1 MSSLAP
7 ASVDARKP
15 VGRMRLPLRDIAIKG
30 GIFILLAVLIA
41 TFQYNEPAFLRVA
54 NIFSILQGVAIVA
67 LLGIGVTVSCAV
79 GGFDLSV
86 GALAALTQM
95 ASAYILIVLGGSAY
109 EAVAGALA
117 IGVLVGLL
125 NGLLIVGLRVPD
137 LLATLGTLF
146 LLAGAQLIPTG
157 GRSIAP
163 GMALLDGSAATGSF
177 TEGFLALGRYRVGGV
192 VPVPVIVLA
201 AVALAFWFL
210 MERTRWGRVF
220 YAVGGSE
227 TAAHLAGAPTRLYRV
242 SAYVVSAVIASLGGI
257 LLAARIGRGDVSA
270 GNSLML
276 DAVAA
281 SLIGYAVLGANR
293 PNVFGTVVG
302 AIFVGVLLNGL
313 TMLNA
318 PYYLQDFVKGAVLI
332 GALAVTFGL
341 SRRAA

>member
-1 MSSLAP
+1 MTSIATTPPPRRLALP
-7 ASVDARKP
+7 A
-15 VGRMRLPLRDIAIKG
+15 LRELAIRS
-30 GIFILLAVLIA
+30 GIFVLLALLVIGF
-41 TFQYNEPAFLRVA
+41 TWQEPAFLRVA
-54 NIFSILQGVAIVA
+54 NLFSILQAVAIVA
-67 LLGIGVTVSCAV
+67 LLGIGVTVSSAV

-95 ASAYILIVLGGSAY
+95 ASAYILIVHGGSTF

-117 IGVLVGLL
+117 IGVLVGLF
-125 NGLLIVGLRVPD
+125 NSLLIVALRVPD

-163 GMALLDGSAATGSF
+163 GMVLLDGSTAEGSF
-177 TEGFLALGRYRVGGV
+177 TEAFLALGRLRLGGV
-192 VPVPVIVLA
+192 VPVPVVILA
-201 AVALAFWFL
+201 AVAFVAWFL

-220 YAVGGSE
+220 YAVGGSP
-227 TAAHLAGAPTRLYRV
+227 TAAYLAGAPVNAYRV
-242 SAYVVSAVIASLGGI
+242 AAYVLSSAIAALGGV

-302 AIFVGVLLNGL
+302 AVFVGVLLNGL

-332 GALAVTFGL
+332 GALALTFGL
-341 SRRAA
+341 ARRRA

>member
-1 MSSLAP
+1 MTALATRP
-7 ASVDARKP
+7 SPVSRLLDARLLGDL
-15 VGRMRLPLRDIAIKG
+15 VVRY
-30 GIFILLAVLIA
+30 GIFVLLAVMVV
-41 TFQYNEPAFLRVA
+41 TFQLHEPAFLRVA
-54 NIFSILQGVAIVA
+54 NIFSILQAVAIVA

-95 ASAYILIVLGGSAY
+95 VAAYILIVLGGTTA
-109 EAVAGALA
+109 EAVGGALCV
-117 IGVLVGLL
+117 GVVVGLL

-137 LLATLGTLF
+137 LLATLGSLF

-163 GMALLDGSAATGSF
+163 GMALLDGTAAQGTFSAA
-177 TEGFLALGRYRVGGV
+177 FLALGRYRVGGV
-192 VPVPVIVLA
+192 VPVPVIVLG
-201 AVALAFWFL
+201 AVALLGWFV

-227 TAAHLAGAPTRLYRV
+227 LAARLAGAPTRTYRV
-242 SAYVVSAVIASLGGI
+242 SAYVISATIASLGGV

-281 SLIGYAVLGANR
+281 CLIGYAVLGANR
-293 PNVFGTVVG
+293 PNVAGTVVG
-302 AIFVGVLLNGL
+302 AVFVGVLLNGL

-318 PYYLQDFVKGAVLI
+318 PYYIQDFVKGAVLI
-332 GALAVTFGL
+332 GALALTFGL
-341 SRRAA
+341 ARKQA

>member
-1 MSSLAP
+1 MTAIVSSP
-7 ASVDARKP
+7 TPGARRT
-15 VGRMRLPLRDIAIKG
+15 GAAALRDIVIKG
-30 GIFILLAVLIA
+30 GIFALLAILVVIFA
-41 TFQYNEPAFLRVA
+41 VQEPAFLRVA

-67 LLGIGVTVSCAV
+67 LLGVGVTVSSAV

-95 ASAYILIVLGGSAY
+95 ASAYILIVYGGSTFD
-109 EAVAGALA
+109 AVAGALA
-117 IGVLVGLL
+117 LGVLVGLL
-125 NGLLIVGLRVPD
+125 NSLLIVVLRVPD

-163 GMALLDGSAATGSF
+163 GMMLLDGSAATGEF
-177 TEGFLALGRYRVGGV
+177 TETFLAFGRLRLGGV
-192 VPVPVIVLA
+192 VPVPVVVLA
-201 AVALAFWFL
+201 VVAFVVWFL

-220 YAVGGSE
+220 YAVGGSP
-227 TAAHLAGAPTRLYRV
+227 TAAYLAGAPVNRYRMA
-242 SAYVVSAVIASLGGI
+242 AYVLSSAIASLGGV

-302 AIFVGVLLNGL
+302 AVFVGVLLNGL

-332 GALAVTFGL
+332 GALALTFGL
-341 SRRAA
+341 GARRA

>member
-7 ASVDARKP
+7 AASDAPKP
-15 VGRMRLPLRDIAIKG
+15 LPATRVSARDVAIKG

-41 TFQYNEPAFLRVA
+41 IFQLSEPAFLRIA

-86 GALAALTQM
+86 GALAALSQM
-95 ASAYILIVLGGSAY
+95 AAAYILIVLGGSAY

-117 IGVLVGLL
+117 IGVVVGLL

-163 GMALLDGSAATGSF
+163 GMALLDGSSATGSF
-177 TEGFLALGRYRVGGV
+177 TEGFLMLGRYRVGGV

-201 AVALAFWFL
+201 VVALAFWFL

-242 SAYVVSAVIASLGGI
+242 SAYVVSSAIASLGGI

-302 AIFVGVLLNGL
+302 AVFVGVLLNGL

-341 SRRAA
+341 SRRNA